1 MKKVIIIGSS
11 GAGKTTFA
19 KKLAEKTG
27 LPLYHLDSIWH
38 KADRS
43 HITREE
49 FDRILGDILSKDSW
63 IIDGEYSRT
72 REWRIKECDTVFFL
86 DFSLEVCLGGIYDRV
101 GKPRAE
107 MPWIETEV
115 DPEFEQY
122 VKDYHKE
129 SLPTLREAL
138 EKYKETKHIITFKT
152 REEADR
158 YIESLK

>member
-63 IIDGEYSRT
+63 MIDGE
-72 REWRIKECDTVFFL
+72 
-86 DFSLEVCLGGIYDRV
+86 
-101 GKPRAE
+101 
-107 MPWIETEV
+107 
-115 DPEFEQY
+115 
-122 VKDYHKE
+122 
-129 SLPTLREAL
+129 
-138 EKYKETKHIITFKT
+138 
-152 REEADR
+152 
-158 YIESLK
+158 